1 MIRFYRPVILEVSG
15 KRGNQIEKNI
25 NISLKTKN
33 LKVEDKILTIDYDLE
48 ITYGKDTK
56 LVLGGTILG
65 QGSEEELKR
74 FEEFWNNK
82 KQLKEELFIAL
93 YNYLILNLFNKIVI
107 LADLIGLPAPVNL
120 PIIRKENL
128 NTQNQ
133 NEKNEKE
140 EEINPEDIE

>member
-65 QGSEEELKR
+65 QGTEEELKR

-120 PIIRKENL
+120 PVIRKENL
-128 NTQNQ
+128 NAQNQ
-133 NEKNEKE
+133 KEEE